1 MPDAFDKMMKRA
13 GFCVSDRFSRVQ
25 SAEDSLLLRVKTRN
39 WALITV
45 CVFFLILLA
54 APLVDKA
61 LIIDKLKKPDDVRI
75 VVGVLLAAMVV
86 FAIPTLYS
94 LLASSFVSL
103 DSKEFWRYT
112 RFLCFKRSR
121 SVLKA
126 SFRALNIG
134 EGSSKSG
141 DSHEVWNVN
150 VVLED
155 GSTRALFT
163 GEPADAAVW
172 IGRLLSQW
180 AGVRLDLPKP
190 LAEIY
195 SDDEEDED
203 EI

>member
-86 FAIPTLYS
+86 FASRRSTVFWP
-94 LLASSFVSL
+94 AVSFR
-103 DSKEFWRYT
+103 WT
-112 RFLCFKRSR
+112 PRSFGVIR
-121 SVLKA
+121 A
-126 SFRALNIG
+126 SFA
-134 EGSSKSG
+134 SK
-141 DSHEVWNVN
+141 D
-150 VVLED
+150 L
-155 GSTRALFT
+155 
-163 GEPADAAVW
+163 AAF
-172 IGRLLSQW
+172 
-180 AGVRLDLPKP
+180 
-190 LAEIY
+190 
-195 SDDEEDED
+195 
-203 EI
+203 